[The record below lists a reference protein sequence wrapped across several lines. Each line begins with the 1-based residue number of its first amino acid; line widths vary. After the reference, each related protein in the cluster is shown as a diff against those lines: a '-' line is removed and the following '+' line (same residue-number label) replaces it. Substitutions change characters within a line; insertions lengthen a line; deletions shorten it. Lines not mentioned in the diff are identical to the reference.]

1 MEKKKKLY
9 SVAFV
14 VCASLFIKGD
24 YNIYDESKNF
34 KGDKNIIC
42 CNSRG
47 TEKVLEEKDSFTLSK
62 ENKLYNKANDRG
74 NTDGN
79 LINGGF
85 AAEQGKYVFLKSDG
99 LYRVLS
105 DIKTDW
111 KKISDDIPKNINV
124 AGDWIYYIKDIN
136 LYKIKIDGS
145 NKTQLLNDKFIGFF
159 IMKDNWLYCYDY
171 KGDTLYKI
179 REDGSGY
186 SLLDNKC
193 GTTFTIDEQWIYYKK
208 EGALWKISVDGA
220 DKTKILDENTRQ
232 CIVLE
237 QWIYY
242 TNDQNKLCRIKTDST
257 SKQVIVNEF
266 VNSFNILDSYIFYQG
281 FGGVY
286 KVSIDGEGKEVLANK
301 KEYWGSLC
309 LAGNNILYFKP
320 EFEGNEFEIVK
331 K

>member
-1 MEKKKKLY
+1 MKKE
-9 SVAFV
+9 SFFISAFV
-14 VCASLFIKGD
+14 IIIPFFIRGD
-24 YNIYDESKNF
+24 YELYDDY
-34 KGDKNIIC
+34 KGCMVNTKIIC
-42 CNSRG
+42 CNSR
-47 TEKVLEEKDSFTLSK
+47 EVDKLVEEKESFILK
-62 ENKLYNKANDRG
+62 NENKPYTKTNNRG

-85 AAEQGKYVFLKSDG
+85 AAEQGKYVFLKYDG
-99 LYRVLS
+99 LYRTFS
-105 DIKTDW
+105 DMKTDW
-111 KKISDDIPKNINV
+111 KKLSDDIPKNINV
-124 AGDWIYYIKDIN
+124 IGEWIYYIKDID
-136 LYKIKIDGS
+136 LYKVKIDGS
-145 NKTQLLNDKFIGFF
+145 CKTHLLKDKFIGFF
-159 IMKDNWLYCYDY
+159 IIKDNWLYCYDY

-179 REDGSGY
+179 REDGSDY

-193 GTTFTIDEQWIYYKK
+193 GITFTIDEQWIYYKK

-220 DKTKILDENTRQ
+220 NKTKILDENTRQ

-242 TNDQNKLCRIKTDST
+242 TNDQNKLCRIKIDGTL
-257 SKQVIVNEF
+257 KQVLVSEF
-266 VNSFNILDSYIFYQG
+266 VNSFNVLDSYIFYQG

-286 KVSIDGEGKEVLANK
+286 KVSINGEGKEVLADK